1 MSYEVVAR
9 RWRPNTF
16 ASVVGQR
23 HVTATLENAI
33 KRDRVAHAFLFTGIR
48 GVGKT
53 TVARLLARALNCSD
67 RGEGAEPCNVCS
79 PCTQALDGVSVDVLE
94 IDGASNRG
102 IDEIRSLIDASA
114 YRPAIGPYRI
124 YIIDE
129 VHQLTKEAFNAL
141 LKILE
146 EPPDHVKFILAT
158 TEAHKLPATVLSR
171 CQRYDFR
178 RIPLDE
184 ILAQLTL
191 IVEKDSLDVSSDALS
206 MMAREAEGSMR
217 DAQSL
222 LEQVVAAVGGHV
234 TVEETTRLL
243 GLAGLEQVERCV
255 EAILD
260 RDPGAVV
267 GVTHDLGLGGFDS
280 ERLLNDI
287 LDLLRHVTIANA
299 AGPDAVSDSYGES
312 VKATAGRLASKRSP
326 LDLQRIFSSLLS
338 TASDLRR
345 GVDPELVL
353 EMGLLKAA
361 VLADVESA
369 GEVLAELRR
378 VSAGGGRGGGGNEQR
393 RAPSRGSTPARTQV
407 SEKQRSTPAAAPSRS
422 ASSEGSAGPASSKSS
437 GVPSEPPPPGAP
449 AQAAAAPVVRS
460 AEAQSVRENGE
471 NPAPSSDHVESGA
484 MSDTDEQRW
493 ESFLS
498 EIRKAC
504 GLDLYVTLTNCEVS
518 QWTDELLELR
528 PTLGSFRRK
537 LDSQAAMGRIG
548 EVARSVL
555 GERIQVRIADEGQ
568 ARKTEAISVQKIE
581 NDKTSRLEKE
591 ALEDPLVQK
600 TLDVLGGK
608 VESISRVDD

>member
-1 MSYEVVAR
+1 
-9 RWRPNTF
+9 
-16 ASVVGQR
+16 
-23 HVTATLENAI
+23 
-33 KRDRVAHAFLFTGIR
+33 
-48 GVGKT
+48 
-53 TVARLLARALNCSD
+53 
-67 RGEGAEPCNVCS
+67 
-79 PCTQALDGVSVDVLE
+79 
-94 IDGASNRG
+94 
-102 IDEIRSLIDASA
+102 
-114 YRPAIGPYRI
+114 
-124 YIIDE
+124 
-129 VHQLTKEAFNAL
+129 
-141 LKILE
+141 
-146 EPPDHVKFILAT
+146 VKFILAT

-178 RIPLDE
+178 RISLDE

-191 IVEKDSLDVSSDALS
+191 IVEKDSLEVSSDALS

-222 LEQVVAAVGGHV
+222 LEQVVAAVGGRV
-234 TVEETTRLL
+234 TIEETTRLL

-260 RDPGAVV
+260 RDPAAVV
-267 GVTHDLGLGGFDS
+267 GVTHDLGLGGFDA
-280 ERLLNDI
+280 ERLLNDV

-361 VLADVESA
+361 LLADVESA

-378 VSAGGGRGGGGNEQR
+378 VGAGGGRGGGGNEQR
-393 RAPSRGSTPARTQV
+393 RAPTRGSAPARSQAP
-407 SEKQRSTPAAAPSRS
+407 EKRSAPAAAPARS
-422 ASSEGSAGPASSKSS
+422 TSSDSSAGPESSRRPVA
-437 GVPSEPPPPGAP
+437 VPEPPPPGAP

-460 AEAQSVRENGE
+460 AEVQAVRENSE
-471 NPAPSSDHVESGA
+471 NPAPSADPIEGGA

-498 EIRKAC
+498 EIRKTC

-518 QWTDELLELR
+518 QWTEELLELR

-537 LDSQAAMGRIG
+537 LDNQAAMGRVG
-548 EVARSVL
+548 EVARAVL
-555 GERIQVRIADEGQ
+555 GERIKVRIAGEGQ
-568 ARKTEAISVQKIE
+568 APKTEAISVQKIE

-591 ALEDPLVQK
+591 ALEDPLVKQ
-600 TLDVLGGK
+600 TLDQGETVSWADR
-608 VESISRVDD
+608 E